1 MVPHWQTPYLGIRTL
16 PRLTGWEIDHFFTL
30 EVEERDEIR
39 SRFRGINRLGVAL
52 QPCFLR
58 MTGCPLDGVRI
69 LPREL
74 LSHVGEQLDIDIPTI
89 ASVRAL
95 YRRKR
100 TRYDHQQWAMAR
112 LECSPLTAGRR
123 RVLITRLKQQ
133 ARSTG
138 EVDALIEY
146 ARRWLF
152 DQRIIIPSKRNLKEL
167 SARIL
172 VEAEYALYQE
182 VLEVIPEP
190 VCAQRLDALYEVNSK
205 YDFQLIDWLKTP
217 PGKRS
222 KSNLNELFDK
232 IEALQALE
240 VHCHTLPF
248 PLERQRFYASRMR
261 RRFPQRF
268 RSLSP
273 ARRTLELTCFLR
285 VTLMDLVDVALL
297 QVEIR
302 ISELWSGARQV
313 AERRQ
318 YDKSQGDRVTLEDIH
333 RTLHDPELSDRQ
345 ARRAACDLIDPL
357 VEHKPLPRA
366 ALTREALSEEPNIRP
381 LLRRLLTL
389 DFEADP
395 DHPSWRA
402 LNALR
407 DLYEKGEKEL
417 PEALDIPL
425 PGRWESLVQDPDNRQ
440 RALRAFEA
448 ATLHGLRRGL
458 KNCAISVDYSF
469 GYRGRDS
476 MLMPLDEWQKNRGKY
491 YRALGLPQSPTKF
504 LEELKAQVQT
514 GLNALDQAIQE
525 QEIEIVDD
533 GIYVPKIVR
542 ESRPPGTRK
551 TARAWINEIGPIQ
564 FPNLLLELDSH
575 TRFSWQLLGGPP
587 TSERNLL
594 ALYGA
599 LIAQGSELS
608 AARVA
613 LMMPGIP
620 IKDIQQAMQLL
631 EEEGVL
637 QKANGVVL
645 EFLRRHDIVNHW
657 GNGSFASSDMIALE
671 VSRHLWQA
679 RQDPRRRTPSV
690 GSYVHVLDQWG
701 ISYDQPIVL
710 NEREAGPAIEG
721 AIRSP
726 GSKIEAVAVDTK
738 GHTHF
743 ASGLSKVLGLD
754 LYPRLRKLKYQKL
767 FVPRG
772 VDVPKSLKP
781 IIGPSVSLKS
791 IERDWDEFVRLAAS
805 IKFGWCSATMALR
818 RYGAAAQG
826 EPLHGAGV
834 ALGKLALTGYSCD
847 YLANPEFRRE
857 VLRILSHG
865 ESVHTLQRAIHHG
878 RPVPK
883 RGRRPE
889 ELAATSGALAL
900 LTNITMAWNTH
911 HMDRVHKEW
920 QRKEPERIGTD
931 MIKHITP
938 VRFEHI
944 NFRGVFAF
952 HVGPYRD
959 RLFNTPRKGKHRAA

>member
-16 PRLTGWEIDHFFTL
+16 PRLSSWEIDHFFTL
-30 EVEERDEIR
+30 ELEEREEICT
-39 SRFRGINRLGVAL
+39 RFRGVNRLGVAL
-52 QPCFLR
+52 QLCFLR

-69 LPREL
+69 LPTEL
-74 LSHVGEQLDIDIPTI
+74 LSHVGRQLEIDIPTI

-112 LECSPLTAGRR
+112 LGFSPLTSGRR
-123 RVLITRLKQQ
+123 RVLTTRLKQQ

-138 EVDALIEY
+138 EVDALIEF

-152 DQRIIIPSKRNLKEL
+152 DQRIVIPSKRNLKEL

-172 VEAEYALYQE
+172 VEAEYTLYQE
-182 VLEVIPEP
+182 VLKVVPEP
-190 VCAQRLDALYEVNSK
+190 LCAQWLGALYEVQPR
-205 YDFQLIDWLKTP
+205 YEVQLIDWLKTP

-222 KSNLNELFDK
+222 PSNLRELFDK

-240 VHCHTLPF
+240 VHRYSLPF

-285 VTLMDLVDVALL
+285 VTLMDLVDAALL
-297 QVEIR
+297 QVEKR
-302 ISELWSGARQV
+302 ISELWSNAKQV
-313 AERRQ
+313 AERKQ
-318 YDKSQGDRVTLEDIH
+318 YEKSQGDWVTLGAIH
-333 RTLHDPELSDRQ
+333 RTLHDPDMNDRQ
-345 ARRAACDLIDPL
+345 ARHAACALVDSI
-357 VEHKPLPRA
+357 VEHKPPPRA
-366 ALTREALSEEPNIRP
+366 VLTREALSEEPNIRP
-381 LLRRLLTL
+381 LLRRLLAL
-389 DFEADP
+389 DFDANT
-395 DHPSWRA
+395 DHPSLRA

-407 DLYEKGEKEL
+407 ELYETGEKEL
-417 PEALDIPL
+417 PETLDIPV
-425 PGRWESLVQDPDNRQ
+425 PGRWESLVQDSDNRQ

-458 KNCAISVDYSF
+458 KNSAISVDYSF
-469 GYRGRDS
+469 GYRSRES

-491 YRALGLPQSPTKF
+491 FKALGLPQSPTKF
-504 LEELKAQVQT
+504 LDKLKAQVQT
-514 GLNALDQAIQE
+514 GLNALDQAVRDL
-525 QEIEIVDD
+525 EIEIVDD
-533 GIYVPKIVR
+533 GIYIPKIVR
-542 ESRPPGTRK
+542 ESRPAGTRK
-551 TARAWINEIGPIQ
+551 TSIAWFNEIGSIQ
-564 FPNLLLELDSH
+564 FPNLLLELDSQ
-575 TRFSWQLLGGPP
+575 TRFSWQLLGRPP

-613 LMMPGIP
+613 LMIPGLP

-631 EEEGVL
+631 EEEGAL
-637 QKANGVVL
+637 QKANSVVL

-772 VDVPKSLKP
+772 VEIPKSLRS
-781 IIGPSVSLKS
+781 IIGPTVSLKA
-791 IERDWDEFVRLAAS
+791 IERDWDELARLAAS
-805 IKFGWCSATMALR
+805 IQFGWCSATMALR

-834 ALGKLALTGYSCD
+834 ALGKLALTSYLCD
-847 YLANPEFRRE
+847 YLAKPEFRRE
-857 VLRILSHG
+857 VLRILGHG
-865 ESVHTLQRAIHHG
+865 ESVHALQRAIHHG

-911 HMDRVHKEW
+911 HMDRVLKEW
-920 QRKEPERIGTD
+920 QCKEPEKIGTD

-952 HVGPYRD
+952 HIGPYRD
-959 RLFNTPRKGKHRAA
+959 RLFSTPRKGKHQAA